1 MTNFER
7 IKQMDEIEL
16 ATFLVATEDFNNF
29 LAATNDIDE
38 NDVDISEYQGLKA
51 WFSWL
56 NEEVS
61 EEDIENYKNYKK
73 YGKLLMEG

>member
-38 NDVDISEYQGLKA
+38 NDVDISEYPGLKA